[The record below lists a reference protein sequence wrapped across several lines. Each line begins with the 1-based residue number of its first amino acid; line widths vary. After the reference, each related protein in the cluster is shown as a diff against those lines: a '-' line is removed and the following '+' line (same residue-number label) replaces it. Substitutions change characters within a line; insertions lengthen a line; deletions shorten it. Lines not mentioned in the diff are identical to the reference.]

1 MIINLICLF
10 VGGICGVMTMACIA
24 MGAIEDQRQEAYFK
38 GLKRGRHEGR
48 LEERGRHRND

>member
-38 GLKRGRHEGR
+38 GLKRGRHQGR
-48 LEERGRHRND
+48 LEERGKKRD